1 MGKEVHIMILTVT
14 LNPSVDISH
23 KLEHFAIDSV
33 NRVKDISKTAGGK
46 GLNVS
51 RVLKQLDQEV
61 VATGFLGGSLGN
73 FIREEIGEIGIG
85 DLFVHSQ
92 GATRNCIAVIH
103 DEGKQTEILE
113 SGPTIKASEAKVFL
127 KQFQKALQQVKLV
140 TISGSLPQGLD
151 KDFYNDLLR
160 IANKNNT
167 PVLLD
172 TGGSLLKRA
181 LKYEHKPFLI
191 KPNKAEMADLI
202 GQDFVNENQ
211 LIEALKKPLFTDV
224 EWVVVTLGSEG
235 GMIKYQNDI
244 YKASIPKIKPV
255 NPVGSGD
262 SVIAGFADGLIQN
275 LVPLKLIKHGLSMGV
290 LNALEEKTGYID
302 SNKIE
307 WCVEQVEVKKYQ

>member
-1 MGKEVHIMILTVT
+1 MILTVT
-14 LNPSVDISH
+14 LNPSVDISYR
-23 KLEHFAIDSV
+23 LEHLEMDST

-73 FIREEIGEIGIG
+73 FIREEIGKIGIG

-92 GATRNCIAVIH
+92 DATRNCIAVIH

-113 SGPTIKASEAKVFL
+113 SGPRIKTSEAEDFI
-127 KQFQKALQQVKLV
+127 KQFQEVLKVVKLV

-151 KDFYNDLLR
+151 KNFYNDLLR

-172 TGGSLLKRA
+172 TGGSLLKSA
-181 LKYEHKPFLI
+181 LNSQHKPFLI
-191 KPNKAEMADLI
+191 KPNKDEMADLI
-202 GQDFVNENQ
+202 GKDFVNENQ
-211 LIEALKKPLFTDV
+211 LIEALKNPLFTDV
-224 EWVVVTLGSEG
+224 EWIVVTLGSEG
-235 GMIKYQNDI
+235 GIIKYQNDI
-244 YKASIPKIKPV
+244 YKASVPKIKVV

-262 SVIAGFADGLIQN
+262 SVVAGFADGLIQN
-275 LVPLKLIKHGLSMGV
+275 LDPVNLIKHGLSMGV

-302 SNKIE
+302 SDKIQ
-307 WCVEQVEVKKYQ
+307 WCVEQIKVRKY

>member
-1 MGKEVHIMILTVT
+1 MILTVT
-14 LNPSVDISH
+14 LNPSVDINY
-23 KLEHFAIDSV
+23 KLEHFKIDSV
-33 NRVKDISKTAGGK
+33 NRVKEISKTAGGK

-51 RVLKQLDQEV
+51 RVLRQLNQEV

-73 FIREEIGEIGIG
+73 FIREEIRKIDIG

-92 GATRNCIAVIH
+92 DATRNCIAVIH
-103 DEGKQTEILE
+103 DKRKQTEILE
-113 SGPTIKASEAKVFL
+113 SGPTIKPSEAKTFL

-160 IANKNNT
+160 IANENNI

-202 GQDFVNENQ
+202 GHDFVNEKQ
-211 LIEALKKPLFTDV
+211 LIEALKNPLFADI

-235 GMIKYQNDI
+235 GMIKYKNDI
-244 YKASIPKIKPV
+244 YRASIPKIKLV

-262 SVIAGFADGLIQN
+262 SVVAGFAYGLIQN
-275 LVPLKLIKHGLSMGV
+275 LAPLKLIKHGLSMGV
-290 LNALEEKTGYID
+290 LNAMEEKTGYINPD
-302 SNKIE
+302 KVE
-307 WCVEQVEVKKYQ
+307 WCAEQIEVKKCE